1 MGGREVSRP
10 TLSEAHIVC
19 ASLSPSYAQS
29 LCDYRLHGVLNHLA
43 SPMPVSVVVLVS
55 PMDFPL
61 NQNQSFPTATS
72 LHKVFTSVTIVFPVL
87 SPLARKP
94 MR

>member
-61 NQNQSFPTATS
+61 NHS

-87 SPLARKP
+87 SPLARNP

>member
-10 TLSEAHIVC
+10 TLSEAHIVS

-61 NQNQSFPTATS
+61 NHNQSFPTATS

-87 SPLARKP
+87 SPLARNP

>member
-55 PMDFPL
+55 TVFIHRNRL
-61 NQNQSFPTATS
+61 GFNFSLAHKKILTAFFEQSGFLVWGCA
-72 LHKVFTSVTIVFPVL
+72 
-87 SPLARKP
+87 
-94 MR
+94 

>member
-61 NQNQSFPTATS
+61 NHNQSFPTATS
-72 LHKVFTSVTIVFPVL
+72 LHKVFTSVTIVFPEL
-87 SPLARKP
+87 SPLARNP